1 MDHKYVPTRGLAA
14 DVCHAGAVVSFVN
27 MDELLLYIRLED
39 YIIVDDM
46 VAQAIGAANRSG
58 LVALIQDAVRQQL
71 VERWASAGEPVDLAG
86 PIEALDNR
94 ALGIRFTDKGRSRV
108 NALLARAH
116 EEGESE
122 ELDESTRRALDQPRV
137 DYATVMSDLAKS

>member
-1 MDHKYVPTRGLAA
+1 
-14 DVCHAGAVVSFVN
+14 

-39 YIIVDDM
+39 YVIIDDM
-46 VAQAIGAANRSG
+46 VAQAIGAANKIA

-71 VERWASAGEPVDLAG
+71 VERWASAGEPVDLTG

-108 NALLARAH
+108 NALLGRAH